1 MGEENTN
8 FAFGRSN
15 MNKVWQ
21 KPKLIILYRGRP
33 EERVLATCK
42 DGIGTDKPSQ
52 HNLNNACLRPQCT
65 GVCASVFW
73 T

>member
-1 MGEENTN
+1 
-8 FAFGRSN
+8 

-33 EERVLATCK
+33 EESVLATCK
-42 DGIGTDKPSQ
+42 SGPWGTGGAIFDYDG
-52 HNLNNACLRPQCT
+52 QCYKNK
-65 GVCASVFW
+65 CALCNSIFQ